1 MKQREIW
8 IQDPDQAIHMSE
20 FAEVF
25 PLWGDY
31 CLKVIP
37 RRRIADVTMKST
49 YIISLMKWMETSSKP
64 K

>member
-1 MKQREIW
+1 
-8 IQDPDQAIHMSE
+8 MSE